1 MHLERARSASR
12 PTSCTLVHI
21 RLMLSFPL
29 QLVFL
34 GSVQPVLFI
43 ALECHNIPFPP
54 FASPDGTTRLVLPCF
69 VRCSKSPWGAHF
81 ISILIH
87 GKQGLLPR
95 RTFSIQECPC
105 MPCTGSEVSL
115 CWMVR
120 ICRGLPSG
128 IISSLPIAFFAQNGR
143 IDLSLDVAC
152 RCRCPTHTPGP
163 TVRV

>member
-1 MHLERARSASR
+1 M
-12 PTSCTLVHI
+12 
-21 RLMLSFPL
+21 
-29 QLVFL
+29 
-34 GSVQPVLFI
+34 
-43 ALECHNIPFPP
+43 
-54 FASPDGTTRLVLPCF
+54 LPCF
-69 VRCSKSPWGAHF
+69 VRCSNPPWGAHF

-87 GKQGLLPR
+87 GKQDLLPK

-143 IDLSLDVAC
+143 IDLSLDMAC
-152 RCRCPTHTPGP
+152 HCRCPTHTQGP
-163 TVRV
+163 TVRVLFSEFLHSPLLHAVLTRLWLPCKHAYGATIVLPITVYYVLPMSS